1 MPKLLFNSAWI
12 RLEGICESLVHTSTS
27 HACDFL
33 GQLVRMAVAIIQK
46 GLGGF
51 LLIASKL
58 DKAVG
63 C

>member
-1 MPKLLFNSAWI
+1 MPKPVFNSAWS
-12 RLEGICESLVHTSTS
+12 RLEGICGSFVHTSTS

-33 GQLVRMAVAIIQK
+33 GQLVRMAVAIIQE

-58 DKAVG
+58 EEAVG